1 MLKPP
6 KTMVPYSKTTV
17 DNKEDFK
24 EVMARGVN
32 DLPNTRKETLH
43 NVLDFIFKQIK
54 RGNMDKNLGYIAFE
68 TVANNSMP
76 PVEWETVRSMWDEY
90 ANKYKLEEQ

>member
-6 KTMVPYSKTTV
+6 KTMAPYSKTTV

-24 EVMARGVN
+24 EVMARGVTAF
-32 DLPNTRKETLH
+32 PNTRKKTLH

-54 RGNMDKNLGYIAFE
+54 LGNMDKNLGYIAFE

-76 PVEWETVRSMWDEY
+76 PVKWETVKLLWNEY
-90 ANKYKLEEQ
+90 ENEYKLDEQ